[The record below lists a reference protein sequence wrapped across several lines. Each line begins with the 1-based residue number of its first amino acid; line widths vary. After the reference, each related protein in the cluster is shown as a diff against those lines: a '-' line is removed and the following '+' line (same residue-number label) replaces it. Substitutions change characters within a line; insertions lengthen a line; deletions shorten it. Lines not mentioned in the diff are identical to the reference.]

1 MRHWITSFLLLLT
14 GRDYDEC
21 AAAPQVWIAPA
32 VSLTRR
38 LQHFHD
44 LGCCHYPHAGIG
56 RAAMSGTSRSRIAAE
71 VDFTRNGR
79 QNGYLRLFHSVHSSA
94 YGFIP
99 IPIVVLKNGDGPT
112 ALLVSGTHGDE
123 YEGQVALCNLAK
135 SLDPARIKGR
145 VIILPAANFPAA
157 VAGRRTSPID
167 EGNLNRLFP
176 GDPDGTVTQQIAYH
190 IEHEL
195 VPLADLVCDL
205 HSGGSSLMYVPAA
218 LMGGYARE
226 GDNSKGLAALKAF
239 ASPLSYVI
247 EANQGGDRT
256 LSGGAIRQ
264 GVLALG
270 TELGGSGH
278 VTRAAVRIAER
289 GVNNLLVHL
298 GILPDD
304 ERIALDGPQRFLE
317 VGGSEYYTYAPDN
330 GLYEPLVDL
339 GDMIRAGQ
347 PAARI
352 HFPETPWAE
361 PVTAHFTRDGFVLCK
376 RIPGRTMRGDC
387 LFHLGTDIA
396 I

>member
-1 MRHWITSFLLLLT
+1 M
-14 GRDYDEC
+14 
-21 AAAPQVWIAPA
+21 P
-32 VSLTRR
+32 
-38 LQHFHD
+38 
-44 LGCCHYPHAGIG
+44 
-56 RAAMSGTSRSRIAAE
+56 GTSGSRIVAD

-79 QNGYLRLFHSVHSSA
+79 HQGFLRLFHSVHSSA

-112 ALLVSGTHGDE
+112 ALFVSGTHGDE

-135 SLDPARIKGR
+135 SLDPSRIRGR

-157 VAGRRTSPID
+157 MAGRRTSPID

-218 LMGGYARE
+218 LLGGYARDA
-226 GDNSKGLAALKAF
+226 DNTKGLAALKAF
-239 ASPLSYVI
+239 SSPLSYVV

-256 LSGGAIRQ
+256 LSGGAIRH
-264 GVLALG
+264 GVLAMG

-278 VTRAAVRIAER
+278 VTRAALRIAER

-298 GILPDD
+298 GILPDSARVAPD
-304 ERIALDGPQRFLE
+304 APQRFLE
-317 VGGSEYYTYAPDN
+317 VGGSEYYVYAPDS
-330 GLYEPLVDL
+330 GLYEPLVEL
-339 GDMIRAGQ
+339 GDMVKSGQ

-361 PVTAHFTRDGFVLCK
+361 PVTAHFAHDGFVLCK
-376 RIPGRTMRGDC
+376 RIPGRSIRGDC

-396 I
+396 V